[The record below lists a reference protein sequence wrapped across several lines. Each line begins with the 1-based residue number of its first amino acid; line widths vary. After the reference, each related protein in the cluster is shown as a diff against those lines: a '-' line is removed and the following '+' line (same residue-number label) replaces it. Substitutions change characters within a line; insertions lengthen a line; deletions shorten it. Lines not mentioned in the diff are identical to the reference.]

1 MTSESDLS
9 RQLSWA
15 LASAGTANTPSAR
28 EAATSSTWSWA
39 TVTQASPLRI
49 RMDGDAAALPATPS
63 LLCPTPPVGA
73 RVWVQIHG
81 TALIIHGSSAAKV
94 QQPFAMAAGQ
104 VSFTTMSNVS
114 PWSRVWAAFPPG
126 RFTVPP
132 LVQVTMAGSN
142 GGSNAFVARA
152 SFGDSTASGTYIYLY
167 PVTGSITISG
177 AFLVNWQ
184 AVQMRPGSAAG

>member
-28 EAATSSTWSWA
+28 EAATSSTWAWA
-39 TVTQASPLRI
+39 TVTQALPLRI

-81 TALIIHGSSAAKV
+81 TALIIHGSSAAQV

-104 VSFTTMSNVS
+104 VAFPPMSNVS
-114 PWSRVWAAFPPG
+114 NWSRTGITLPSG

-132 LVQVTMAGSN
+132 LVITGIASANGS
-142 GGSNAFVARA
+142 SNTFTTRA
-152 SFGDSTASGTYIYLY
+152 VVDSTTGGYIYLY
-167 PVTGSITISG
+167 PVTGTITIT
-177 AFLVNWQ
+177 ANLYVNWY